1 MVVSGIFLIFA
12 PNYINHV
19 SSMRLLRLAI
29 TLMILVSALAVHAD
43 EASEIRTSL
52 PQLKGEKLLDA
63 LDRLYR
69 LSQETDDLFY
79 QLTCLNNLIAEA
91 DRQQNWKKACEG
103 RVMKMVFFYNTEQ
116 DDSLYEQI
124 PPTLDFLRG
133 KISLGNYYVDCYYVI
148 WTLLVNVYNFS
159 GNTNEGLAEVKR
171 MFEDAKLRQ
180 DKHGMGL
187 AYFAM
192 ANVYSNMYNPDEAA
206 KSYSMSIDLLMQ
218 VTPLPMQLTEV
229 FSFFADELVSQKK
242 YDELEQMTVRWKT
255 FLNNQNKER
264 PFLSEGETDN
274 NWGYYYMAC
283 AQAALGK
290 GDLEKA
296 EAMLNEAKGREAGYD
311 KFINRMWLHLQASLL
326 MRQKRYQEALKL
338 NDQSMEQMM
347 CSDDKS
353 VMIRTRQ
360 QRAEILEALGRY
372 QEAAQLY
379 REMYTINDSIN
390 SNDIKRQ
397 LTEMNAR
404 FDNEHLKLEQ
414 QEERNRNILIIVS
427 IIITGLVIFIIFRYH
442 AAQRLKAAHNK
453 LEDAHQQLLT
463 AYDQLE
469 ETTTAKERIESELR
483 IARDIQMGMVPQV
496 FPPFPERT
504 DIDLF
509 GSITPAK
516 AVGGDLYDFFILDEK
531 LYFCLGDVS
540 GKGVPASLFMAVAVN
555 LFRVASKQQLP
566 PAEIATRLNSVLA
579 DRNENAMFVTMFIGV
594 ADLHTGRLEFCNAG
608 HNPPVIK
615 DAGGHA
621 RFLEMIPNSPLGF
634 WPGLEYE
641 GESVE
646 DISMMPFLL
655 YSDGLTEA
663 EDADSRQFGDEHL
676 LELMEQID
684 YEGAEQTIGM
694 LNVEVDK
701 HVKGAEQSDDLTML
715 CLRIQG
721 NKQINHTKL

>member
-1 MVVSGIFLIFA
+1 MVVSGILLIFA

-29 TLMILVSALAVHAD
+29 TLMMLISALAIHAD
-43 EASEIRTSL
+43 EASEIRVSL
-52 PQLKGEKLLDA
+52 PQLKGEKRLQA
-63 LDRLYR
+63 YDRLYR
-69 LSQETDDLFY
+69 LSQETDDLFN
-79 QLTCLNNLIAEA
+79 QLMCVNNLIAEA
-91 DRQQNWKKACEG
+91 DRQQNWKKACDA

-133 KISLGNYYVDCYYVI
+133 KGSWDNYYI
-148 WTLLVNVYNFS
+148 TWTLLVNAYNFS
-159 GNTNEGLAEVKR
+159 GNTNDGLAEVKR
-171 MFEDAKLRQ
+171 MFDDAKGRQ
-180 DKHGMGL
+180 DKYGMGL

-192 ANVYSNMYNPDEAA
+192 GNVYSNMYNPDEAA
-206 KSYSMSIDLLMQ
+206 NSYTMSIDLLMQ
-218 VTPLPMQLTEV
+218 VKPLPGQLLEV
-229 FSFFADELVSQKK
+229 FSFFADELVTQKK
-242 YDELEQMTVRWKT
+242 YDELEQLTVRWKS
-255 FLNNQNKER
+255 FLNRQDKI
-264 PFLSEGETDN
+264 LSEGETDD

-296 EAMLNEAKGREAGYD
+296 GAMLEEAKGRAAGYD
-311 KFINRMWLHLQASLL
+311 KFMDRMWLYLQASLL
-326 MRQKRYQEALKL
+326 MRQNRYQEALKL
-338 NDQSMEQMM
+338 NDQSMEQMLY
-347 CSDDKS
+347 SDDKS

-427 IIITGLVIFIIFRYH
+427 IIITGLIIFIIFRYL
-442 AAQRLKAAHNK
+442 AAKRLKAAHIK

-579 DRNENAMFVTMFIGV
+579 EKNENSMFVTMFIGV

-615 DAGGHA
+615 DAEGHA
-621 RFLEMIPNSPLGF
+621 RFLEMKPNSPLGF
-634 WPGLEYE
+634 WPGLEYQ
-641 GESVE
+641 GECIE
-646 DISMMPFLL
+646 DISMMPFLV

-663 EDADSRQFGDEHL
+663 EDANNEQFGDEHL
-676 LELMEQID
+676 LELMEQLD
-684 YEGAEQTIGM
+684 YAGAEQTIGM
-694 LNVEVDK
+694 LNVEVEK
-701 HVKGAEQSDDLTML
+701 HVKGAEQSDDLTIL